1 MRREDKIHG
10 ILLIILIIFIASN
23 INGIN
28 SFLSVQTDK
37 TIEFGHS
44 VTVVP
49 QSWNTTEELNQTNES
64 KTPDAITNE

>member
-1 MRREDKIHG
+1 MRKEDMLRSLVIV
-10 ILLIILIIFIASN
+10 IIIIFIALN

-37 TIEFGHS
+37 TVDFGHS

-49 QSWNTTEELNQTNES
+49 EAWNTTEELNLTNHS
-64 KTPDAITNE
+64 KTPHAITN